1 MPQALAEILR
11 KAPLTEEKVAFAWR
25 SAVGPAIDRGTAI
38 SFADGVLRVTAS
50 DRGWLQEIER
60 SQSLIRARLDG
71 LLGPGIVRTIRIDSC
86 TTR

>member
-1 MPQALAEILR
+1 
-11 KAPLTEEKVAFAWR
+11 
-25 SAVGPAIDRGTAI
+25 
-38 SFADGVLRVTAS
+38 VLRVTAS